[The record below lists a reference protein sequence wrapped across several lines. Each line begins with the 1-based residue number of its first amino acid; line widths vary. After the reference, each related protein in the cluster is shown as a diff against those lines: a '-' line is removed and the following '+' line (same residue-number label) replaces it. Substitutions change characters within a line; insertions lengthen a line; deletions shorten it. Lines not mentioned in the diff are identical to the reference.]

1 MFQPQLAKRVTTI
14 MKAAKLRGFIRT
26 FVGALILSSFGMIV
40 FLWGLEGWTS
50 GEIMVHP
57 KGRQAFLAA
66 AGGPDPKTFLFT
78 VWGYLLVGGVLSLTG
93 PLMLLYLLLGPRARV
108 QKGLVRAG
116 LASPK
121 AGSPTVPRWCVVL
134 VLAGLLSFFG
144 YILVRGS

>member
-1 MFQPQLAKRVTTI
+1 MRVNTILQAAKR
-14 MKAAKLRGFIRT
+14 RGFVRT
-26 FVGALILSSFGMIV
+26 FVGALILSGLGMVV
-40 FLWGLEGWTS
+40 FLWGWEGWTS

-66 AGGPDPKTFLFT
+66 AGGPYSKTVLFT
-78 VWGYLLVGGVLSLTG
+78 VWGCLLVGGVLSLTG

-108 QKGLVRAG
+108 EKGLVRAG
-116 LASPK
+116 LASPT